1 MIDQYIP
8 QLRSSDPQT
17 RKNAVTAL
25 AQSGDPTAI
34 GVLLK
39 IAEKDPDPGVR
50 DLAAQ
55 GGRHLQRSQWRKAAS
70 EGLDVALPG
79 EIPEEQAAE
88 TRARA
93 RRRIQMARQHLDLAE
108 RKLTARDKEGA
119 LFELTHGLLTDP
131 TLKSDDRARRLA
143 STLMGIPSPEEA
155 INTLLETVRKNQ
167 KERERRPW
175 IDINNVRFVALS
187 AVTALMLWL
196 SIMLFI
202 RLLEFNLIP
211 ILEQTQL
218 IHRVQH
224 FIRALAPASLFRA
237 VGPATM
243 LLACIFIGNM
253 GMFLLSASMGGTSG
267 LFHFHGTVMAAQ
279 VFTLMLAN
287 TAFSFLPIAAVM
299 TVTNDA
305 GQAIKVVGVSAMMVM
320 LGVLWNLIWQGYFVA
335 RLQGINLWIGAG
347 LAFFG
352 LFIFIFFGNLLGVL
366 KGIRIA

>member
-17 RKNAVTAL
+17 RKKAVEAL
-25 AQSGDPTAI
+25 GKSGDPTAI

-39 IAEKDPDPGVR
+39 VAEKDPDPGVR
-50 DLAAQ
+50 DLAGKA
-55 GGRHLQRSQWRKAAS
+55 GRYLQRNQWRKVAS
-70 EGLDVALPG
+70 EGLDVALPH
-79 EIPEEQAAE
+79 EIAEVQSAE
-88 TRARA
+88 TKASA
-93 RRRIQMARQHLDLAE
+93 RRRIQMARQYLDLSE
-108 RKLTARDKEGA
+108 RRLTAGDKEGA
-119 LFELTHGLLTDP
+119 LYELTQGLLTDP

-143 STLMGIPSPEEA
+143 STLMGIASPEEA
-155 INTLLETVRKNQ
+155 IDTLLETVRKNQ
-167 KERERRPW
+167 EERERRPW

-187 AVTALMLWL
+187 AVTAIMLWL

-218 IHRVQH
+218 IHKVQH

-253 GMFLLSASMGGTSG
+253 GMFLLSASMGGTAG
-267 LFHFHGTVMAAQ
+267 LFHFHGTLMAAQ
-279 VFTLMLAN
+279 VFTLLLAN
-287 TAFSFLPIAAVM
+287 AAFSFLPVAAVM
-299 TVTNDA
+299 TVTNEA

-320 LGVLWNLIWQGYFVA
+320 LGVLWHLIWQGYIMA
-335 RLQGINLWIGAG
+335 RLQSINLWIGAA